1 MEETKQERKKE
12 RAINGQRELK
22 RMIGKRLTY
31 RDKEK
36 KEIEI
41 RVPIKKRVSA
51 IVVDSLSL
59 NSRFLI

>member
-1 MEETKQERKKE
+1 MEETKKERKKE
-12 RAINGQRELK
+12 RAINGQRGRK
-22 RMIGKRLTY
+22 RMIRKRLTY

-41 RVPIKKRVSA
+41 RVSIKKLASA
-51 IVVDSLSL
+51 IVVKSLSL